1 MTDQTLLPQNISM
14 MLNFKKKTATSDTP
28 QKTGDSAKTTP
39 ETRDDHPETV
49 IECAQDS
56 APVPDNTCAPN
67 AQTSDDRSVA
77 RKANAKR
84 PRKSNYNLHVDC
96 VLEGPKRRKFNL
108 DASLVLRE
116 CSSALCAEDH
126 PLIQTPRTLLRSLCT
141 LFEQEFPGMLS
152 DEAVRTVVS
161 ALDDT

>member
-1 MTDQTLLPQNISM
+1 M
-14 MLNFKKKTATSDTP
+14 MRNFKKKTATSDTP
-28 QKTGDSAKTTP
+28 PKPGDSVKTTP
-39 ETRDDHPETV
+39 VPE
-49 IECAQDS
+49 IECTQDPVLEN
-56 APVPDNTCAPN
+56 APPCAPN
-67 AQTSDDRSVA
+67 AQSECTPVCANAQSDDKMSSPVA
-77 RKANAKR
+77 RKVNAKR

-116 CSSALCAEDH
+116 CSSAMCAEDH
-126 PLIQTPRTLLRSLCT
+126 PLIQTPRTLLRSLCS

-152 DEAVRTVVS
+152 DEAVHAVVS

>member
-1 MTDQTLLPQNISM
+1 M
-14 MLNFKKKTATSDTP
+14 MRNLKKKTATSDAP
-28 QKTGDSAKTTP
+28 KKSGDSVKTTP
-39 ETRDDHPETV
+39 ETRDDRPETV
-49 IECAQDS
+49 IECAQDG
-56 APVPDNTCAPN
+56 APVLENTPPYAPN
-67 AQTSDDRSVA
+67 AQTNDDMSVA

-116 CSSALCAEDH
+116 CSSAMCAEDH
-126 PLIQTPRTLLRSLCT
+126 PLIQTPRTLLRSLCS

-152 DEAVRTVVS
+152 NEAVHTVVS

>member
-1 MTDQTLLPQNISM
+1 M
-14 MLNFKKKTATSDTP
+14 MRNLKKKTATSDAP
-28 QKTGDSAKTTP
+28 KKSGDSVKTT
-39 ETRDDHPETV
+39 PETV
-49 IECAQDS
+49 IECAQDG
-56 APVPDNTCAPN
+56 APVLENTPPYAPN
-67 AQTSDDRSVA
+67 AQTNDDMSVA

-116 CSSALCAEDH
+116 CSSAMCAEDH
-126 PLIQTPRTLLRSLCT
+126 PLIQTPRTLLRSLCS

-152 DEAVRTVVS
+152 NEAVHTVVS

>member
-1 MTDQTLLPQNISM
+1 M
-14 MLNFKKKTATSDTP
+14 MRNFKKKTAMSDTHK
-28 QKTGDSAKTTP
+28 KTGDSVKTTP
-39 ETRDDHPETV
+39 VLETS

-56 APVPDNTCAPN
+56 PPVPDNTPPCAPN
-67 AQTSDDRSVA
+67 AQSNDDRSVA
-77 RKANAKR
+77 RKLNAKR

-108 DASLVLRE
+108 HASLVLRE
-116 CSSALCAEDH
+116 CARAMCAEDH
-126 PLIQTPRTLLRSLCT
+126 PLIQTPRTLLRSLCS

-152 DEAVRTVVS
+152 NEAVHRVVS